1 MTLTESATSTNTR
14 LEAIFTDVL
23 DSLLGIIR
31 KHQVTWEEYRAATVW
46 LTEAGAT
53 SFEIPL
59 MLDVFLSQTVD
70 DVNFAALGGTESNVE
85 GPFYVPG
92 AQLLERPC
100 VLPMRDG
107 EPGERLVFSGTVS
120 STDGSPLAGA
130 EVDVWQASAAGEYSN
145 FHPTVPEGNLRGRV
159 TTDSS
164 GWFEFETIV
173 PPSYGIPDQGAT
185 AQLLEAMGRHLIR
198 PGHIHFKVSHPGC
211 RSLTTQ
217 IYFEGDPYIDS
228 DVVGAVKD
236 SLVVGLARTGE
247 AEARCSYDFV
257 LVPGGDGS
265 GAGS

>member
-1 MTLTESATSTNTR
+1 MAMTDSETKTNTR
-14 LEAIFTDVL
+14 LEVIFTDVL

-31 KHQVTWEEYRAATVW
+31 KHQVTWEEYRAATTR
-46 LTEAGAT
+46 LTEAGAQGY
-53 SFEIPL
+53 EIPL

-70 DVNFAALGGTESNVE
+70 DVNFAAQGGTESNVE
-85 GPFYVPG
+85 GPFYVPD
-92 AQLLERPC
+92 AQLLERPY

-107 EPGERLVFSGTVS
+107 EPGERLVFSGTVR

-130 EVDVWQASAAGEYSN
+130 IVDVWQASAAGEYAN
-145 FHPTVPEGNLRGRV
+145 FHPTVPAGNLRGRLA
-159 TTDSS
+159 TDDL
-164 GWFEFETIV
+164 GRFEFETIV
-173 PPSYGIPDQGAT
+173 PPSYGIPDKGAT

-198 PGHIHFKVSHPGC
+198 PGHIHFKVSHPEC

-236 SLVVGLARTGE
+236 SLIVSLVRHGE

-257 LVPGGDGS
+257 LVPTGVGAE
-265 GAGS
+265 AGS

>member
-1 MTLTESATSTNTR
+1 MAITDSGSRTNTR

-23 DSLLGIIR
+23 DSLRRIIE

-53 SFEIPL
+53 KFEIPL

-70 DVNFAALGGTESNVE
+70 DVNFAAQGGTESNVE
-85 GPFYVPG
+85 GPFYVPD
-92 AQLLERPC
+92 AQLLERPY

-107 EPGERLVFSGTVS
+107 EPGERLMFSGTVR

-130 EVDVWQASAAGEYSN
+130 MLDVWQASAAGEYAN
-145 FHPTVPEGNLRGRV
+145 FHPTVPAGNLRGRL
-159 TTDSS
+159 TTDDL
-164 GWFEFETIV
+164 GRFEFETIV
-173 PPSYGIPDQGAT
+173 PPSYGIPDKGAT
-185 AQLLEAMGRHLIR
+185 AQLLEALGRHLIR
-198 PGHIHFKVSHPGC
+198 PGHVHLKVSHPAC

-236 SLVVGLARTGE
+236 SLIVSLVRTGE
-247 AEARCSYDFV
+247 GEARCSYDFV
-257 LVPGGDGS
+257 LVPSSD
-265 GAGS
+265 AE